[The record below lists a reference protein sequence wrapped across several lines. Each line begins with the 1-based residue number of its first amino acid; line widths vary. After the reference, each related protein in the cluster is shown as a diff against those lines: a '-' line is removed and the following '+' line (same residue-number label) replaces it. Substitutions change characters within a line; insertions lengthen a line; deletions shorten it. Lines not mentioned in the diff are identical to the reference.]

1 MKEDKY
7 LNIVESRRRN
17 VIKVLENEYE
27 GCSQN
32 ILPAIMTE
40 MTTQETHKEYG
51 MRKVIGLDT
60 SYELFLTG
68 LEIGEKRGRQ

>member
-1 MKEDKY
+1 MNEKKY
-7 LNIVESRRRN
+7 LGIVEARRGN
-17 VIKVLENEYE
+17 VIRTLEQEYG